1 MEDEE
6 FDDVEVTDVLLSL
19 TRAKFLVADLSHRV
33 DKFLAE
39 SVLSTLSLDL
49 LEEEVEFFHWV
60 LGKFEGLDHDLGLVV
75 HGHHWFSVVVK
86 VLGSDIHPFA
96 RVDFESPSGS
106 SITAF
111 LRSEEFKD
119 VIAFGEFSGEVEL
132 GGFTSLPDV

>member
-1 MEDEE
+1 LLDLLS
-6 FDDVEVTDVLLSL
+6 VEVDHTSESEIDWGLERVGQAFGSNWEGNSVVESNVLVHTLAES
-19 TRAKFLVADLSHRV
+19 LVADLSHRV

-96 RVDFESPSGS
+96 KNPMEKFNL
-106 SITAF
+106 F
-111 LRSEEFKD
+111 L
-119 VIAFGEFSGEVEL
+119 
-132 GGFTSLPDV
+132 